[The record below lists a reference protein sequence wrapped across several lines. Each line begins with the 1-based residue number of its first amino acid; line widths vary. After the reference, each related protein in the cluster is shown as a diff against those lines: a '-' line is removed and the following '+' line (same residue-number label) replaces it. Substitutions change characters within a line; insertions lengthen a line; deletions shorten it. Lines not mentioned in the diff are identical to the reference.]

1 MKFQRIRDIRED
13 NNLTQ
18 SDIAKYLFT
27 SQVQYSRWERGFSE
41 IPISILLDLANY
53 YNVSI
58 DYLTGRTAKKEINK

>member
-53 YNVSI
+53 
-58 DYLTGRTAKKEINK
+58 